1 MENIYNFIIN
11 FNVVIILLYIIY
23 LIKKISLNII
33 ADNEVLE
40 DKVLEDKVFDIIQE
54 ILQDKVSKNEIL
66 EYQALD
72 DVFELVKEI
81 LQVSDNEILED
92 EVLGNKILVI
102 LILVH
107 LTKKISNDKNNN
119 LDISLYY

>member
-40 DKVLEDKVFDIIQE
+40 DEVLEYKVFDIIQE

-66 EYQALD
+66 EYQVLD
-72 DVFELVKEI
+72 DEFELVKEI
-81 LQVSDNEILED
+81 LQESSNEILED
-92 EVLGNKILVI
+92 KLLVI

-107 LTKKISNDKNNN
+107 LTKKISLDQNNN